1 MYEYDFSSRKT
12 FYIRPETPGDYD
24 KIDALVGAAF
34 ATAHYSDGTEV
45 AWLHAV
51 RRSPHYLP
59 ELSFLMFEDHS
70 PVGHILCSRCEYSTK
85 DSTRYGVVIAPLS
98 IAPEAQ
104 GRRLGGKL
112 LHYTLD
118 AAAKLGYEVAFLEGY
133 YAYYS
138 RVGFLRAETFGLTA
152 YDPTPG
158 GNELLIRSTTEG
170 PLTGILPGII
180 NIYNE

>member
-1 MYEYDFSSRKT
+1 MHENNIFPRETFS
-12 FYIRPETPGDYD
+12 IRPETPEDYD
-24 KIDALVGAAF
+24 RIDALVGAAF

-51 RRSPHYLP
+51 RRSPYYLP
-59 ELSFLMFEDHS
+59 ELSFLMLEGDCL
-70 PVGHILCSRCEYSTK
+70 VGHILCSQCEYPTA
-85 DSTRYGVVIAPLS
+85 DGTRYGVVIAPLA
-98 IAPEAQ
+98 IAPDAQ

-112 LHYTLD
+112 LYHTLD

-158 GNELLIRSTTEG
+158 GNELLIRSTTEQ
-170 PLTGILPGII
+170 PLTGIRPGII